1 MMTATIERPI
11 EVLRYPRKVR
21 SRAGKEIVSKRL
33 ADLIHKMLV
42 ESMQWTQGARER
54 LKHGMARNAHDVSCY
69 CAQI

>member
-21 SRAGKEIVSKRL
+21 SRAGKEIVSRRL

-42 ESMQWTQGARER
+42 ESMRWTQTARKR
-54 LKHGMARNAHDVSCY
+54 LQHGIARNAHDVSCY

>member
-42 ESMQWTQGARER
+42 ESMQWTQAARKR
-54 LKHGMARNAHDVSCY
+54 L
-69 CAQI
+69 